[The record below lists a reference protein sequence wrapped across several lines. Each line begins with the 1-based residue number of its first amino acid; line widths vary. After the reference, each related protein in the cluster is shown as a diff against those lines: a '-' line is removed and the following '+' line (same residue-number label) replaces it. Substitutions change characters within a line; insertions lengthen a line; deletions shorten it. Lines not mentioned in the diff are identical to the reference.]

1 MSLLFKILCIALKYK
16 YKLIFIN
23 RISRYTSKISDI
35 INMNIK
41 ENLTIVKDN
50 LNDEE
55 IIKVYKLSYLYN
67 YIMSIQDREEV
78 LFYQVGKNKISNC

>member
-1 MSLLFKILCIALKYK
+1 
-16 YKLIFIN
+16 
-23 RISRYTSKISDI
+23 
-35 INMNIK
+35 MNIK

-67 YIMSIQDREEV
+67 YIMSIPDREKV